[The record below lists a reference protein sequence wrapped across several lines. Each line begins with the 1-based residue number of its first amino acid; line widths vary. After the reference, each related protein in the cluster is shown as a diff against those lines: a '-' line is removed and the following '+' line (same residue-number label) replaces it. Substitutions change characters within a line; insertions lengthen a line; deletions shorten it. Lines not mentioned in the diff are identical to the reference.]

1 MNGSLSAG
9 ADASGLA
16 GPEIEV
22 LGLAKTYAGGV
33 EAVRGIDFQV
43 GAGER
48 GLLLGTE
55 PLAITDKGRRQLQHA
70 LRRRF

>member
-22 LGLAKTYAGGV
+22 LRLAKTYAGGA
-33 EAVRGIDFQV
+33 EAVRGI
-43 GAGER
+43 
-48 GLLLGTE
+48 
-55 PLAITDKGRRQLQHA
+55 DKGRRQLQHA